1 MTQNVI
7 LATIK
12 YILVEIILDILYF
25 PVWWYSKGLLRVLRW
40 AAGSASFHLQRR
52 VALRIWLRNM
62 FKPMYGDYS
71 RDGRIISI
79 VFRFIILIW
88 KLISAGLWL
97 VVLAVLVLVWVA
109 LPAAVVYYI
118 VYQVTDMTF
127 IGLS

>member
-1 MTQNVI
+1 MSQNVI

-12 YILVEIILDILYF
+12 YILVEIILDVLYF
-25 PVWWYSKGLLRVLRW
+25 PVWWYSKGLLRAVRW
-40 AAGSASFHLQRR
+40 ARNSAAFHLQRR

-71 RDGRIISI
+71 KEGRIISI
-79 VFRFIILIW
+79 AFRFIILIW
-88 KLISAGLWL
+88 KLIIAGLWII
-97 VVLAVLVLVWVA
+97 VLWILVLLWIA

-118 VYQVTDMTF
+118 VYQVTDINF